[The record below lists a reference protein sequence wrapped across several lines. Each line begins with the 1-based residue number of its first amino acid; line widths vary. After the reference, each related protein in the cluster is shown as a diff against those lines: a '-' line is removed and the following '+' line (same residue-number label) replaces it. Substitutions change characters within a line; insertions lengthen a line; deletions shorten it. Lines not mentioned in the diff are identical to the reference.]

1 MCGICG
7 VIGATEG
14 ADVTHTL
21 ERLTE
26 ALRHRGPDGCGFRF
40 IRGRSAGLGHRRL
53 SIVDLATGAQPMSN
67 EDERVWVIYNGE
79 IYNHVPLRRELEAL
93 GHRFRTS
100 ADTEVL
106 VHGFEAW
113 GPELFGRLNGIY
125 AFALFDGRTPPGDLW
140 LVRDPAGVKPL
151 YLGRQRDAWW
161 FASELGAA
169 RACGLVDSALRPEAL
184 AEFLVY
190 RFIPSPG
197 TPFRSVWKLPPS
209 HYCRLPLAGMP
220 HEPTFQRF
228 DPQFAPAAVPRSE
241 GEWCEALRAA
251 LVAAIDRQLMSDVP
265 VGSLLSG
272 GVDSTAVT
280 SEMRRRLAQP
290 PQSFAIGFA
299 GAPAGGELAL
309 ARRAAGA
316 VGVPLTEV
324 TVTGDDYLAAW
335 IEQVGRLGEP
345 IANTGT
351 LLVTLL
357 CRAVGATHK
366 VVLTGQGADEPLG
379 GYPRHAAERF
389 YPLGRALGPLLR
401 RLPERLAASDR
412 VARVRRIAGAS
423 DQARRFTEILAVF
436 SPQEASLLTGRSAD
450 PDQLTAPVR
459 RWLDPHTDGDSLNA
473 LLRAD
478 ARLSLA
484 DDLLT
489 VADHMAMASSVELRV
504 PFLDLELLALVERMP
519 SRFKISALGERKW
532 LYRRAVRPLL
542 PEGLRGPLLGWRAR
556 TGTKLGFTTPLDSW
570 FARWI
575 ERDAE
580 PFLVGREARL
590 PAYLQADALRGYVE
604 TVRHRRLPRSRQLM
618 TLFVLESWLRNLSES

>member
-7 VIGATEG
+7 VIGTTEG
-14 ADVTHTL
+14 EDVTHAL

-26 ALRHRGPDGCGFRF
+26 ALHHRGPDGCGFRY

-67 EDERVWVIYNGE
+67 EDERVWVTYNGE
-79 IYNHVPLRRELEAL
+79 IYNHLPLRRELEAL
-93 GHRFRTS
+93 GHRFRTN

-125 AFALFDGRTPPGDLW
+125 AFALFDGRTPPGDVW

-169 RACGLVDSALRPEAL
+169 RACGLVDSALRHDAL

-197 TPFRSVWKLPPS
+197 TPFRSAWKVPPS
-209 HYCRLPLAGMP
+209 HYCRLPLARLP
-220 HEPTFQRF
+220 HEPAFTRF
-228 DPQFAPAAVPRSE
+228 DPQFAPPAVPRSE
-241 GEWCEALRAA
+241 HEWCEALRAA
-251 LVAAIDRQLMSDVP
+251 LVTAIQRQLMSDVP

-280 SEMRRRLAQP
+280 SVMRDHLPEP
-290 PQSFAIGFA
+290 PHAFAIGFT
-299 GAPAGGELAL
+299 GAPRGGELAL
-309 ARRAAGA
+309 ARRAAA
-316 VGVPLTEV
+316 ALGVPLTEV
-324 TVTGDDYLAAW
+324 AVTGDEYRAAW
-335 IEQVGRLGEP
+335 LAQVARLGEP

-389 YPLGRALGPLLR
+389 YAVGRALGPLLR
-401 RLPERLAASDR
+401 RLPERFAASDR
-412 VARVRRIAGAS
+412 VARMQRVAGEA
-423 DQARRFTEILAVF
+423 DPARRFTEILAVF
-436 SPQEASLLTGRSAD
+436 GPQEASLLTGGAVD
-450 PDQLTAPVR
+450 PDQLSAPVR
-459 RWLDPHTDGDSLNA
+459 RWLDPQADGDSLNA

-484 DDLLT
+484 DDLLI

-519 SRFKISALGERKW
+519 SRYKISALGERKW

-542 PEGLRGPLLGWRAR
+542 PQPLRKPLLSWRAR
-556 TGTKLGFTTPLDSW
+556 TGRKLGFTTPLETW
-570 FARWI
+570 FERWI

-580 PFLVGREARL
+580 RFLLGQGARL
-590 PAYLQADALRGYVE
+590 PAYLQADALRRYLD
-604 TVRHRRLPRSRQLM
+604 TVRRRRLPRSRQLV
-618 TLFVLESWLRNLSES
+618 TLFVLESWLRAE